1 MRVRHRAKRV
11 RAAKAASMERE
22 MQEAIR
28 SQLRLF
34 REKFGREPGPDDPIF
49 FDPDA
54 DTPQSCGP
62 EAADRLDDQIVEAM
76 SAAGVRPEVIYA
88 FRKTGR
94 IVTEGNWHLL
104 SEADRKEWTDAVNEY
119 FTRAGGAMQ

>member
-1 MRVRHRAKRV
+1 MK
-11 RAAKAASMERE
+11 RE

-28 SQLRLF
+28 SQIRLF
-34 REKFGREPGPDDPIF
+34 REKFGCEPGPDDPVF

-54 DTPQSCGP
+54 DTPQFCGP
-62 EAADRLDDQIVEAM
+62 EATDHVTDQMVEAM

-94 IVTEGNWHLL
+94 IVTEDNWHLL
-104 SEADRKEWTDAVNEY
+104 SEADRKEWTDAENEY
-119 FTRAGGAMQ
+119 LTRAGGAVQ

>member
-1 MRVRHRAKRV
+1 MK
-11 RAAKAASMERE
+11 RE

-28 SQLRLF
+28 SQIRFF
-34 REKFGREPGPDDPIF
+34 REKFGREPEPDDPIF

-54 DTPQSCGP
+54 DTPQFCGP
-62 EAADRLDDQIVEAM
+62 EATDHVTDQMVEAM
-76 SAAGVRPEVIYA
+76 SAAGIRPEAIYA

-94 IVTEGNWHLL
+94 IVTEDNWHLL

-119 FTRAGGAMQ
+119 FTRAGGVVQ

>member
-1 MRVRHRAKRV
+1 MK
-11 RAAKAASMERE
+11 RE

-34 REKFGREPGPDDPIF
+34 REKFGREPGPDDPVF

-54 DTPQSCGP
+54 DNPQFCGS
-62 EAADRLDDQIVEAM
+62 EATDHMTDQMVEAM
-76 SAAGVRPEVIYA
+76 SAAGIRPEAIYA

-94 IVTEGNWHLL
+94 IVTEDNWHLL

-119 FTRAGGAMQ
+119 LTRAGGAVQ

>member
-1 MRVRHRAKRV
+1 MRVGHRAKRG
-11 RAAKAASMERE
+11 RAAEAASMKRE

-34 REKFGREPGPDDPIF
+34 REKFGREPGPDDPVF

-54 DTPQSCGP
+54 DTPQVCGP
-62 EAADRLDDQIVEAM
+62 EAADRLENQMVEAM
-76 SAAGVRPEVIYA
+76 SAAGIRPEAIYA

-94 IVTEGNWHLL
+94 IVTEDNWHLL
-104 SEADRKEWTDAVNEY
+104 SEADRKKWTDAVNEY
-119 FTRAGGAMQ
+119 LTRAGGAVQ

>member
-1 MRVRHRAKRV
+1 MK
-11 RAAKAASMERE
+11 RE

-54 DTPQSCGP
+54 DTPQPCGP
-62 EAADRLDDQIVEAM
+62 EAADRLDDQIIEAM

-94 IVTEGNWHLL
+94 IVTEDNWRLL

-119 FTRAGGAMQ
+119 LTLAGGAVQ